1 MEGGKITDTTLH
13 CYNSRATFRTM
24 RDKRQ
29 KFIFEADNE
38 DRSHE
43 KWHFFHTFKKAMV
56 YCMSTHFL
64 TEMITCAPQF
74 NNSAVFTAM
83 VFTAMVLSLS
93 LSN

>member
-29 KFIFEADNE
+29 KFIFEPDNE

-43 KWHFFHTFKKAMV
+43 K
-56 YCMSTHFL
+56 
-64 TEMITCAPQF
+64 
-74 NNSAVFTAM
+74 
-83 VFTAMVLSLS
+83 
-93 LSN
+93 